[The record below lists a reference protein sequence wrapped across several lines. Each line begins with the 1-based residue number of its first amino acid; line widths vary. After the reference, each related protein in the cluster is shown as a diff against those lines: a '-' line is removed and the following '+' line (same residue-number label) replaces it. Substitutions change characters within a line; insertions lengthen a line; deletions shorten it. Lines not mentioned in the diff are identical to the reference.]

1 MRIESRHDVNT
12 TVGMLYYNRHVGGLQ
27 RADGELA
34 EAMEL
39 PHFLDISVS
48 SISWLGSA
56 VDGSRPTFLTGLTVT
71 KKGYSCFEEKP
82 FTATKWSQEHTQ
94 K

>member
-1 MRIESRHDVNT
+1 MMRSESRHDIIT
-12 TVGMLYYNRHVGGLQ
+12 TVGLLYYNRQVGGLQ

-48 SISWLGSA
+48 NVSWVVRWMGH
-56 VDGSRPTFLTGLTVT
+56 V
-71 KKGYSCFEEKP
+71 
-82 FTATKWSQEHTQ
+82 
-94 K
+94 